1 MTIKQQQNLL
11 AYLGYYTGGID
22 GIAGKGT
29 VSAAARFQA
38 DFGIASDGIVGAETE
53 KALKH
58 AVAYGMPER
67 NGAEDS
73 PVDSDFWDAIHYFTR
88 GEFKC
93 QCGGK
98 YCNGFPAEMA
108 EETVRIVDEIR
119 RRAGVPITINSGVRC
134 TRHNAE
140 VGGVANSNHLTGEA
154 ADLHC
159 ALSPTELADIAEEV
173 TAQMIPGRG
182 GIGIYPW
189 GIHVDNGA
197 YSRWRGK

>member
-29 VSAAARFQA
+29 ILAAARFQK
-38 DFGIASDGIVGAETE
+38 DFGITADGMIGAETE

-67 NGAEDS
+67 KEEDS
-73 PVDSDFWDAIHYFTR
+73 SETSDFWDAIHYFTR
-88 GEFKC
+88 DEFRC
-93 QCGGK
+93 QCGGR
-98 YCNGFPAEMA
+98 YCDGFPAEMA

-134 TRHNAE
+134 VRHNAE
-140 VGGVANSNHLTGEA
+140 VGGVANSNHLLGNA

-159 ALSPTELADIAEEV
+159 ALSPSELAEIAEEV

-189 GIHVDNGA
+189 GIHVDNGT
-197 YSRWRGK
+197 YSRWRG